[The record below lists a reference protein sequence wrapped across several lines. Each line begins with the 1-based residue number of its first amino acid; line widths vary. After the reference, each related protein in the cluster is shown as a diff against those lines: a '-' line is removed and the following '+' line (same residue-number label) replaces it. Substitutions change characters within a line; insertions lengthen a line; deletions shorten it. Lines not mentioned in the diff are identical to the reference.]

1 MKSFLK
7 YIAIMALAILSTEAK
22 AWVQMGHETIAA
34 LAEQNLT
41 EKAKK
46 ATTDLLGGPLKSDCM
61 WLNSL
66 LKDEATKHTI
76 TWHNLHLN
84 TKARSTTTAEGDA
97 IVQIERCVNILSN
110 PSQHSREEQATALKA
125 IVHLVADMHCV
136 HHVRIKGN
144 TLTKGFK
151 FTYPIGYKDKKTGKD
166 KIASTSWK
174 AIWKGSLFNHHKG
187 FTPELMAEEME
198 FCRADKKAEWSKG
211 TLREWG
217 NEMGKLT
224 LTLLEG
230 MEPNTQIPLK
240 QINLFDTP
248 QEDCLAKA
256 GWRLAALLN
265 NIYK

>member
-1 MKSFLK
+1 MKRFLR
-7 YIAIMALAILSTEAK
+7 YIAIVALAAISTEAM
-22 AWVQMGHETIAA
+22 AWTQMGHETIAA

-61 WLNSL
+61 WLNTL

-97 IVQIERCVNILSN
+97 IVQIERCATILRN
-110 PSQHSREEQATALKA
+110 PAQHSREEQATALKTL
-125 IVHLVADMHCV
+125 VHLVADMHCV

-144 TLTKGFK
+144 VLTKGFK
-151 FTYPIGYKDKKTGKD
+151 LSYPMGYKDKKTGKD
-166 KIASTSWK
+166 KMVNTSWK

-187 FTPELMAEEME
+187 FTPELMAEDME
-198 FCRADKKAEWSKG
+198 ISRATKKEEWSKG
-211 TLREWG
+211 SLREWG

-230 MEPNTQIPLK
+230 MEPNTTISLK
-240 QINLFDTP
+240 QFNLFDTP
-248 QEDCLAKA
+248 QEDCLTKA
-256 GWRLAALLN
+256 GWRLAVLLN